1 VDFIR
6 ARTEEQ
12 VSIRQ
17 EEIISACDALYS
29 RAGYEGVTI
38 KAIAERTSLKR
49 PTIYVYYK
57 TKEEIL
63 LDLLKREMLDWQAS
77 MEAAFNAAETMSR
90 ERYAACIT
98 ETVAR
103 HEKMLGLHSILI
115 TNLENQCSLEK
126 LTSFKRDT
134 TGVFKAVE
142 LSLEKFFP
150 GMMPEDRDF
159 FLVSFIALLF
169 GLYPLVN
176 LSPKQKDAM
185 IQAGRELKSVDFRAT
200 FYRLVLLLL
209 SGF

>member
-17 EEIISACDALYS
+17 EEIISACDALYAC
-29 RAGYEGVTI
+29 AGYEGVTI

-90 ERYAACIT
+90 EEYAALFSDML
-98 ETVAR
+98 AS
-103 HEKMLGLHSILI
+103 HDKMLRLFCILTTI
-115 TNLENQCSLEK
+115 IENQCGIEK
-126 LTSFKRDT
+126 LTEFKRET
-134 TGVFKAVE
+134 AGCFSIIQA
-142 LSLEKFFP
+142 SLDKFFP
-150 GMMPEDRDF
+150 AASQSGKEFFMFSFLASLLGM
-159 FLVSFIALLF
+159 
-169 GLYPLVN
+169 YPLAN
-176 LSPKQKDAM
+176 PTEKQQTAM
-185 IQAGRELKSVDFRAT
+185 KNAGREWT
-200 FYRLVLLLL
+200 PP
-209 SGF
+209 GF